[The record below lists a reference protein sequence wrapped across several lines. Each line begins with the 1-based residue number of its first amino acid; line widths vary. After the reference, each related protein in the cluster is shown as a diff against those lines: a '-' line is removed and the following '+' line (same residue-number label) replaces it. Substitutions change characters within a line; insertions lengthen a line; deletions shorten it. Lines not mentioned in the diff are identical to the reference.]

1 MRSKV
6 STMKRF
12 LFFCAALALLMGYP
26 VVLKT
31 QSAPQAKAPG
41 TAVPAAAQVDQQ
53 RALMTTYCT
62 TCHNPTAKIGGLVLD
77 VAGLD
82 AVQKDPATWE
92 KAVRKLRG
100 RLMPPPGAKQQIGRA
115 HV

>member
-1 MRSKV
+1 
-6 STMKRF
+6 MKRF
-12 LFFCAALALLMGYP
+12 LFFCAALALLTGYP

-31 QSAPQAKAPG
+31 QSAPQTR
-41 TAVPAAAQVDQQ
+41 TAATVPAAAQVDQQ
-53 RALMTTYCT
+53 RAMMTTYCT

-77 VAGLD
+77 VASLD

-100 RLMPPPGAKQQIGRA
+100 RLMPPQAQSSPNKRMSTR
-115 HV
+115 

>member
-1 MRSKV
+1 MHIKV

-12 LFFCAALALLMGYP
+12 LFFCTALALLTGYP

-31 QSAPQAKAPG
+31 QAVSQAKAPV
-41 TAVPAAAQVDQQ
+41 AVSSAAQVEQQ

-62 TCHNPTAKIGGLVLD
+62 TCHNPTAKMGGLVLD

-100 RLMPPPGAKQQIGRA
+100 RLMP
-115 HV
+115 